1 MYFPRFRPPAPC
13 LFVDEEALLG
23 IDTSGTGIGEAAGD
37 EGADAVARIRRWEM
51 IDSNSSSKGNEN
63 SSRKKGCAAK
73 FSLGDGEP
81 IDIGAKLL
89 DLER

>member
-81 IDIGAKLL
+81 IDIGAELL

>member
-1 MYFPRFRPPAPC
+1 M
-13 LFVDEEALLG
+13 FVDEEALLG

-63 SSRKKGCAAK
+63 SSQKTR